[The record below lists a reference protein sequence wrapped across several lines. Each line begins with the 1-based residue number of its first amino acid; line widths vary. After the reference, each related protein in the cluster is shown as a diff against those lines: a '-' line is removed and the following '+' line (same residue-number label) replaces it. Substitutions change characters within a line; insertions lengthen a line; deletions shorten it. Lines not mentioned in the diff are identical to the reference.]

1 MSKEHDMTFRSTVRT
16 TSRTLALATVLA
28 VAWLTALA
36 TSASAK
42 VAPEPAYLPPAPG
55 PAIPEATSITP
66 YLITAGLAALV
77 AVAITLAVQTMV
89 RDAHG
94 RRTAAAHA

>member
-1 MSKEHDMTFRSTVRT
+1 MTLRT
-16 TSRTLALATVLA
+16 TTRHIVLATVLT

-42 VAPEPAYLPPAPG
+42 VAPEPAYVPPAPG

-66 YLITAGLAALV
+66 YLITACLAALLAV
-77 AVAITLAVQTMV
+77 AVTLAVQAIV
-89 RDAHG
+89 RHAHG
-94 RRTAAAHA
+94 RQTSAAHA

>member
-1 MSKEHDMTFRSTVRT
+1 MTIRT
-16 TSRTLALATVLA
+16 TTRNIALATVLT

-36 TSASAK
+36 ASASAK

-66 YLITAGLAALV
+66 YLITAGIAALV
-77 AVAITLAVQTMV
+77 AVAVTLVVQTIL
-89 RDAHG
+89 RHAHG
-94 RRTAAAHA
+94 RRTSAAHA